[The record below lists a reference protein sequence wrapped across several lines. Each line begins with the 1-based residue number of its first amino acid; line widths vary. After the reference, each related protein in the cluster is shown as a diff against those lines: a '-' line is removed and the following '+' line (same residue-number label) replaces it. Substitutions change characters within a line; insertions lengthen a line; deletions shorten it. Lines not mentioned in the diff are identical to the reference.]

1 MIEEIKKIPLAT
13 FLSKLGYE
21 PSYRRGNG
29 LWYRSPLRQENT
41 PSFKVQLDKN
51 TWYDFGIAKGGTII
65 DLAAGLYHSD
75 DIRYLMDCIIRCCP
89 VPSSQT
95 VAFSFAPR
103 HSAPS
108 FENIEIVPLGIPALF
123 AYLKER
129 GIPAHIAK
137 ANCTEAHYVH
147 NGKPYFAIAFP
158 NISGGAELRNR
169 YFKGCIAPKD
179 ISIPNTSD
187 YCNIRSPECS
197 VFEGFMDYMSALTM
211 SAITDGDAIVLN
223 SVANVNR
230 AILYLSRYDVINCY
244 LDNDDAGRHVLSVL
258 SATFGERVVDHS
270 TRYSQYNDFNDYIV
284 QHPRNTGLR
293 L

>member
-13 FLSKLGYE
+13 FLSQLGYE

-75 DIRYLMDCIIRCCP
+75 DIRYLIDYIVRCCP
-89 VPSSQT
+89 VPSAQT
-95 VAFSFAPR
+95 VASSFAPR

-108 FENIEIVPLGIPALF
+108 FENIEIVPLGNPALF

-137 ANCTEAHYVH
+137 ANCMEAHYVH

-158 NISGGAELRNR
+158 NISGGMELRNR

-187 YCNIRSPECS
+187 YCNTRSPECS
-197 VFEGFMDYMSALTM
+197 VFEGFMDYLSVLTM
-211 SAITDGDAIVLN
+211 SATTDGDAIVLN
-223 SVANVNR
+223 SVANVSK
-230 AILYLSRYDVINCY
+230 AIPYLSRYDVINCY
-244 LDNDDAGRHVLSVL
+244 LDNDDAGRRALSVL
-258 SATFGERVVDHS
+258 SDRFGERVVNRS
-270 TRYSQYNDFNDYIV
+270 IEYSRYNDVNDYIV
-284 QHPRNTGLR
+284 QHHRKTGLH